1 MTRTKEELWERVKK
15 YYTEF
20 HAVGLAMDLSR
31 VNFGDDYFEA
41 MAGRIQEAFAAMA
54 ELENGA
60 IANPDENRMV
70 GHYWLRN
77 PELAP
82 NEQLR
87 GDVTETNRQIKTFV
101 RQVHADRRFR
111 NLLLIGIGGS
121 ALGPEFVAD
130 ALGTTNDAM
139 KP

>member
-1 MTRTKEELWERVKK
+1 MTRTKEELWERFKK

-41 MAGRIQEAFAAMA
+41 MAGRIQKALAAMA

-60 IANPDENRMV
+60 IANPDEKRMV

-77 PELAP
+77 PALAP
-82 NEQLR
+82 RKEIRAEIEETFASIKAFAAEIHSGKIR
-87 GDVTETNRQIKTFV
+87 GKNGAFKRLLVIGV
-101 RQVHADRRFR
+101 RG
-111 NLLLIGIGGS
+111 L
-121 ALGPEFVAD
+121 ALASEFGAHR
-130 ALGTTNDAM
+130 LGD
-139 KP
+139 